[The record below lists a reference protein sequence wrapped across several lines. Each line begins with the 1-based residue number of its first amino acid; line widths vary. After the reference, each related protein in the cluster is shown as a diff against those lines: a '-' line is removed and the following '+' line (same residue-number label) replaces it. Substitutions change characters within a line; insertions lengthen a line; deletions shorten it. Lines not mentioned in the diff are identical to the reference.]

1 MRPGNYSRL
10 ACEFYFVR
18 SLGYYVIHIY
28 VPSSLIVVLSWVSF
42 WLHRDAAP
50 ARVALGITTVLTM
63 TTLISSTN
71 ASLPKISYL
80 KSIDV
85 YLVTCFVMVFAA
97 ILEYAAVSY
106 IGNLKPRCGV
116 GGGGDGGCPRTLR
129 RHCGEDGGG
138 EEVLTS
144 DKGRAGG
151 GWYGSIHESA
161 KVVGRRRRHP
171 PDDYPCHSELEIRV
185 SLTQLCIDF

>member
-1 MRPGNYSRL
+1 MRSAGNYSRL

-18 SLGYYVIHIY
+18 SLGYYIIQIY

-71 ASLPKISYL
+71 AALPKISYL

-85 YLVTCFVMVFAA
+85 YLV
-97 ILEYAAVSY
+97 ILACCSVKL
-106 IGNLKPRCGV
+106 G
-116 GGGGDGGCPRTLR
+116 
-129 RHCGEDGGG
+129 
-138 EEVLTS
+138 
-144 DKGRAGG
+144 
-151 GWYGSIHESA
+151 
-161 KVVGRRRRHP
+161 
-171 PDDYPCHSELEIRV
+171 
-185 SLTQLCIDF
+185 LCYS